1 MIRPITFDKQFI
13 KAEDDG
19 HANNTAIGRSTGRSR
34 GCEIQ
39 YVSNAISV
47 TDGYFYVCGR
57 LLRMEGDTHFPVES
71 VSSGHYYCS
80 LVYTVDLT
88 QANTDE
94 EFLQGRMELIKNET
108 NYPELTKEDLDN
120 GGEIYQLEFAR
131 FIQVPT
137 GVFDFKD
144 ALETIKTIKEV
155 GEEVRNL
162 LNVFYPVGAIY
173 MSTGSANPETFM
185 GGKWTRINGRTLVGV
200 DEADTAFNGAA
211 KTGGAKTH
219 TLSTAEMPSHT
230 HTAPSHTHSV
240 PAHAHGLNN
249 HTHGMNH
256 MHSLAFSNGTGAN
269 ANTKAWSNGTSW
281 GVGSGAAWNSSG
293 TYTTPPSITT
303 TGGALTNTANSA
315 VLTTGATGG
324 TSGETGSGSAHNNLQ
339 PYYTVYMWRRI
350 A

>member
-39 YVSNAISV
+39 YMSNAISV

-57 LLRMEGDTHFPVES
+57 LLRVEGDTHFPVES

-108 NYPELTKEDLDN
+108 NYPELTQEDLDN

-137 GVFDFKD
+137 GIFDFKD

-185 GGKWTRINGRTLVGV
+185 GGKWERINGRTLVGV
-200 DEADTAFNGAA
+200 DEEDTAFNGAA

-219 TLSTAEMPSHT
+219 TLSTAEIPSHT
-230 HTAPSHTHSV
+230 HTAPSHTHTV
-240 PAHAHGLNN
+240 PAHLHSIAAHAHTMDHIHSVSADGAANN
-249 HTHGMNH
+249 QRQWP
-256 MHSLAFSNGTGAN
+256 S
-269 ANTKAWSNGTSW
+269 GTSRNW
-281 GVGSGAAWNSSG
+281 GAASTRPYFASG
-293 TYTTPPSITT
+293 NYTSQQNAPA
-303 TGGALTNTANSA
+303 TGNAGGGNTGNSA
-315 VLTTGATGG
+315 ALTTGATGG